1 MKTIEWENSKLST
14 SKLGFGCA
22 PIMGRVGKK
31 KSLYALDMSY
41 ELGVRH
47 FDIARSYGFG
57 EAEGVLGQ
65 FIRQKRDTLTITTKF
80 GINPPKNQKVLSKIK
95 PLARMILEN
104 FPNLRSKIPYNSL
117 TTITS
122 GFFSKEY
129 AKKSLEKSLRELK
142 TDHVDLL
149 MLHDCN
155 SMSDLSEDLLTFM
168 ELLINEGKIK
178 DWGLA
183 TELKTIEELLPVLD
197 IKPGVI
203 QYESNIWCSRELLN
217 NDLLNINSILH
228 SPFGGVK
235 RSSLAHELCSNNS
248 IISWGEKEN
257 LEISFKKISNY
268 FLEAAILLSNNGIV
282 LCSMFDKTH
291 IHSNIKAFNSPNLS
305 SRQVKEFIKICNL
318 LNNNSS

>member
-155 SMSDLSEDLLTFM
+155 SMSDLSEDLLTFL

-282 LCSMFDKTH
+282 LCSMFNKTH
-291 IHSNIKAFNSPNLS
+291 IHSNVKAFNSPNLS

>member
-1 MKTIEWENSKLST
+1 MKTIEWENSNFST

-41 ELGVRH
+41 GLGVRH
-47 FDIARSYGFG
+47 FDIAISYGYG

-65 FIRQKRDTLTITTKF
+65 FIHKKREKLTITTKF
-80 GINPPKNQKVLSKIK
+80 GINPPKNQKLLSIMK
-95 PLARMILEN
+95 PAVRMVIEN
-104 FPNLRSKIPYNSL
+104 FPTVGSKIPYKSL
-117 TTITS
+117 PTISS
-122 GFFSKEY
+122 GLFSKKY
-129 AKKSLEKSLRELK
+129 AKKSLENSLRELK
-142 TDHVDLL
+142 TDYVDLL

-155 SMSDLSEDLLTFM
+155 SESDLSEDLLTFL
-168 ELLINEGKIK
+168 ELLIKEGKIK

-203 QYESNIWCSRELLN
+203 QYESNLWCSKKVLN
-217 NDLLNINSILH
+217 NDLLKINSILH
-228 SPFGGVK
+228 SPFGGAK
-235 RSSLAHELCSNNS
+235 RSSSVNELCFNNL
-248 IISWGEKEN
+248 IISWSEREN
-257 LEISFKKISNY
+257 LEINYKKISNY
-268 FLEAAILLSNNGIV
+268 FLEAAIFLSNNSIV

-291 IHSNIKAFNSPNLS
+291 IQSNIEALNRPNLS

-318 LNNNSS
+318 INNTSN

>member
-142 TDHVDLL
+142 TDYVDLL

-282 LCSMFDKTH
+282 LCSMFNKTH
-291 IHSNIKAFNSPNLS
+291 IHSNVKAFNSPNLS

>member
-47 FDIARSYGFG
+47 FDIARSYGYG

-65 FIRQKRDTLTITTKF
+65 FIKHKRDKLTITTKF

-235 RSSLAHELCSNNS
+235 RSSLAHELCSNDS

-282 LCSMFDKTH
+282 LCSMFNKTH
-291 IHSNIKAFNSPNLS
+291 IHSNVKAFNSPNLS

>member
-1 MKTIEWENSKLST
+1 MKTIEWENSNFST

-41 ELGVRH
+41 GLGVRH
-47 FDIARSYGFG
+47 FDIARSYGYG

-65 FIRQKRDTLTITTKF
+65 FIHKKREKLTITTKF
-80 GINPPKNQKVLSKIK
+80 GINPPKNQKLLSIIK
-95 PLARMILEN
+95 PVVRMVIEN
-104 FPNLRSKIPYNSL
+104 FPTVGSKIPYKSFP
-117 TTITS
+117 TISS
-122 GFFSKEY
+122 GLFSKEY
-129 AKKSLEKSLRELK
+129 AKKSLENSLRELK
-142 TDHVDLL
+142 TDYVDLL

-155 SMSDLSEDLLTFM
+155 SESDLSEDLLTFL
-168 ELLINEGKIK
+168 ELLIKEGKIK

-203 QYESNIWCSRELLN
+203 QYESNLWCSKKVLN
-217 NDLLNINSILH
+217 NDLLKINSILH
-228 SPFGGVK
+228 SPFGGAK
-235 RSSLAHELCSNNS
+235 RSSSVNELCFNNL
-248 IISWGEKEN
+248 IISWSEREN
-257 LEISFKKISNY
+257 LEINYKKISNY
-268 FLEAAILLSNNGIV
+268 FLEAAIFLSNNSIV

-291 IHSNIKAFNSPNLS
+291 IQSNIEALNRPNLS

-318 LNNNSS
+318 INNTSN